1 MRCPSELESGKVL
14 LSAMRTHHHFGIRLN
29 PFMFLRTELRSK
41 WSDCEPCEKTHH
53 VKSDLSRAT
62 KKLLKFAKTR
72 FEEKPVTVKSWG
84 EGVDAENE
92 ALANVV
98 SAWAGVPKED
108 GQQMIRYRSGIYPT
122 KYEGPLDVVSAITPG
137 RCRSRLGDHTD

>member
-1 MRCPSELESGKVL
+1 
-14 LSAMRTHHHFGIRLN
+14 MRTHHHFGIRLN

-108 GQQMIRYRSGIYPT
+108 GGGRTADDTLPIRDLPDEVRRS
-122 KYEGPLDVVSAITPG
+122 SG
-137 RCRSRLGDHTD
+137 RRIGNHARPVQE